1 MTSDPAP
8 TQPITPVPVPE
19 SAPRAV
25 EPSGFR
31 KVLVGPNGIRAGWR
45 LALFLALC
53 LILLLLVLS
62 GMGLIP
68 GLAMMAKQ
76 GRQAKVMTP
85 VFSIVFE
92 SVPLA
97 IALLAAGIMSR
108 IERRPFNAYG
118 MGWAG
123 AFGRTFWQGVVWG
136 VSFEAAEML
145 AIYEFGGFKFGP
157 LALKGTELVKY
168 AILWAIAFAVVGMF
182 EEFLFRGY
190 AQFTLASG
198 VGFWPAAVVLSAAFG
213 ALHLSNPGE
222 GWVGALS
229 VFVFGMFACFTL
241 RRTGSLWFAV
251 GLHAAGDY
259 AETFIFS
266 VPDSGVLA
274 TGHLLNSSLYGPRW
288 LAGGSIGPEGS
299 LMCFVMFAVAFPAFH
314 WAYPA
319 ARSVPTGSRPIR
331 PEAERRSGNR
341 LQGS

>member
-1 MTSDPAP
+1 MTTDPAP
-8 TQPITPVPVPE
+8 TQPITPVPVAE
-19 SAPRAV
+19 SVPRADGR
-25 EPSGFR
+25 SGFR
-31 KVLVGPNGIRAGWR
+31 RVFVGPSGIRAGWR

-53 LILLLLVLS
+53 LILLLLVQS
-62 GMGLIP
+62 GMRLIP
-68 GLAMMAKQ
+68 GLATMAKQ
-76 GRQAKVMTP
+76 ARQGKAMTP

-108 IERRPFNAYG
+108 IEKRPFSAYG
-118 MGWAG
+118 MGWTG

-136 VSFEAAEML
+136 LSFEAVEML
-145 AIYEFGGFKFGP
+145 AIYGFGGFKFGT
-157 LALKGTELVKY
+157 LALEGTELLKY
-168 AILWAIAFAVVGMF
+168 AILWVIAFAVVGMF

-198 VGFWPAAVVLSAAFG
+198 VGFWPAAVLLSAVFG

-229 VFVFGMFACFTL
+229 VFLFGMFACFTL

-299 LMCFVMFAVAFPAFH
+299 LMCFVLFAIAFPLFH

-319 ARSVPTGSRPIR
+319 AES
-331 PEAERRSGNR
+331 AA
-341 LQGS
+341 